1 MITLFLINFFRL
13 PLYLSTN
20 LSTAFRDK
28 MLESYAQL
36 ASGDSVLSWQ
46 QKQYRQHAQTQISDS
61 RQINA
66 QMNTQKARKT
76 PSTTTLLTGNYKN
89 PFPLSLIDIG

>member
-28 MLESYAQL
+28 ILMIYAQL
-36 ASGDSVLSWQ
+36 ASGDSVSSWQ

-61 RQINA
+61 R

-89 PFPLSLIDIG
+89 SFPLSLIDIG

>member
-1 MITLFLINFFRL
+1 
-13 PLYLSTN
+13 
-20 LSTAFRDK
+20 
-28 MLESYAQL
+28 MLKSYAQL
-36 ASGDSVLSWQ
+36 ASGDSVSSWQ

-76 PSTTTLLTGNYKN
+76 PSTNTLLTGNYKN

>member
-1 MITLFLINFFRL
+1 MI
-13 PLYLSTN
+13 
-20 LSTAFRDK
+20 
-28 MLESYAQL
+28 YAQL
-36 ASGDSVLSWQ
+36 ASGDSVSSWQ

-76 PSTTTLLTGNYKN
+76 PSTDPFNGNYKN
-89 PFPLSLIDIG
+89 LSFIVN